1 MKERIVFYL
10 TTVCLLCSLSF
21 PLHGFAQ
28 TNKMRPTWASAG
40 YHKDLDKSYLEVV
53 VIRGEQGLTKMRQL
67 AQKEIERRRH
77 VTVGVM
83 DDIWMKA
90 PHIAE
95 YLDEDGIGY
104 FLYQTLKNPT
114 YTPESISTTDKYPF
128 SARVFVPGMAQIYK
142 GSTGKGV
149 AFITGEALF
158 IGGIVTSEVLR
169 VNYRRMWEDT
179 PSYDQTLKKYY
190 ANCTRVC
197 AVSRYVCIGGAVAL
211 YIWNIIDGYV
221 AKGRP
226 YVVKDGE
233 MLSFSPYVSAD
244 CTGIALNVKF

>member
-1 MKERIVFYL
+1 MIC
-10 TTVCLLCSLSF
+10 TLSF
-21 PLHGFAQ
+21 FPSAFAQ
-28 TNKMRPTWASAG
+28 TDKLKPTWASEN
-40 YHKDLDKSYLEVV
+40 YHKVLENSYLEVA
-53 VIRGEQGLTKMRQL
+53 VIRGEQDLTKMRKM
-67 AQKEIERRRH
+67 AQDEIERRRH
-77 VTVGVM
+77 STVGVEG
-83 DDIWMKA
+83 DIWMKA
-90 PHIAE
+90 KLIAE
-95 YLDEDGIGY
+95 YLDKDGVGY

-114 YTPESISTTDKYPF
+114 YTLESVSTTDRYPF

-211 YIWNIIDGYV
+211 YIWNIIDGSV